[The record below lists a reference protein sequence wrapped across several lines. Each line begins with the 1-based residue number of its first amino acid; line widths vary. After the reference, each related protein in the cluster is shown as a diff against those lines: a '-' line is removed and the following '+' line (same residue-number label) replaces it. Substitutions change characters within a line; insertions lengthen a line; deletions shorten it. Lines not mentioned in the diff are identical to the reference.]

1 VQSPLQSETQ
11 ALEDVVSG
19 RARSARPGA
28 LREYKTCEKF
38 KFRGLCRGYY
48 RTYGTAAQTFE
59 QSYNILSAQQF
70 WHCVACAAMVA
81 AREPLFLPFRALG
94 YITDRLPFAVQRLGR
109 ETYVTVS
116 VGKAWQ
122 VHVTYTLHLH

>member
-1 VQSPLQSETQ
+1 
-11 ALEDVVSG
+11 
-19 RARSARPGA
+19 
-28 LREYKTCEKF
+28 
-38 KFRGLCRGYY
+38 
-48 RTYGTAAQTFE
+48 
-59 QSYNILSAQQF
+59 
-70 WHCVACAAMVA
+70 MVA

-122 VHVTYTLHLH
+122 VCILCTLQLQRACFSMPCSLCQG